1 MTVLKISLLGP
12 IQVSLAETHL
22 ETDLAHK
29 SLALL
34 AYLACEGEM
43 PQQRDTLAGL
53 LWPEQ
58 PNAAAR
64 LSLRQVVFKL
74 RQALPPDTL
83 LSTRQTI
90 QLNPAAGY
98 RLDVDTFATE
108 ITACQI
114 HPHPERRTCPT
125 CLARL
130 ETAVALY
137 RGDFMGQLFLA
148 DCAAF
153 EEWMLLKREWLRHET
168 LEALSDLALAAQAGG
183 EYETAYRYAWRQIE
197 LDSLREAA
205 YRQLMRSL
213 AGQGRRS
220 EALAQYQ
227 TCRALLA
234 AELGVEPAAETT
246 ALMEKLRQDTGG
258 RDTTDRDPDS
268 TPPPHILSSRLA
280 HSTSRWSAVP
290 DLGDFYGREQDLAA
304 LENRVIQDHSRLI
317 AILGLGGVGKTAVA
331 AKLAHILA
339 DYAAQ
344 PFKQVLWHSLLNA
357 PPLDDLLPDIL
368 RLLTGPQVSRL
379 PDHLDQRLVLLLDQ
393 LRQKRCLLILDN
405 LESIL
410 EAGTRAGAYRAGYED
425 YGQLIQHVGQ
435 FEHQSCLLLT
445 SRVRPHGFAR
455 LERDSPQVW
464 SLSLGGLAEESA
476 QQLLAQQG
484 LRGEEAHQLSLIKRY
499 AGHPLALKLVAET
512 INELYFGDIA
522 TFLTEETLIFAD
534 IRDVLDQQ
542 FARLSPLEQ
551 EIMTW
556 LALEREPTSV
566 QALSD
571 SLLGPVNRHDY
582 LEALR
587 GLQRRSLLEKQGDGF
602 TLQNVITEY
611 TTERFIEQ
619 ICRELANDD
628 LSTFNCYPLLKAQ
641 AKDYVRQSQRRLILQ
656 PTTEQLR
663 AQFGQA
669 GLELRLRAY
678 LDRLRLEMPR
688 GYAGGNVLNWLLDL
702 GSDLSNLDFSGL
714 SVWQAYLQ
722 GENLADVT
730 FRGTEFRMAMFT
742 HTFDTPSRMTFSSD
756 GKFLAVGTY
765 RGEIRIWQT
774 TGWQL
779 LHTLQASRMIIRALC
794 FSPDGQILASGSD
807 DRNICLW
814 NVGVGQLH
822 LVWQGHTNGVFSIC
836 FSPDGRILASG
847 STDNTI
853 RLWDMHDPTRLDSGQ
868 PFQVLAELTDV
879 VKSICFSPDGRIL
892 ASGGG
897 DQTIKLWDLK
907 CDQPLQ
913 VLRGHTGIIHSVCF
927 SPDGRVIASGGDDTF
942 VRLWDIE
949 RDQPLQVL
957 RGHTERIHSVCFSPD
972 GHIIASGGVDQTIR
986 LWDASGANAKPLHVL
1001 QGHKDLIW
1009 SVSFKPDEQILA
1021 SASEDQTIR
1030 LWDMRRTS
1038 IPTTK
1043 TLQGYTNGVR
1053 SVCFSSNGQTLASGG
1068 DDQTIY
1074 LWDTASG
1081 QSFQNLRGHTGE
1093 ILSLCFSAD
1102 GQLLA
1107 SVGDDRTIFLW
1118 DLVNNQIRLRLDQ
1131 GIWKSIEWP
1140 TSICF
1145 SPDGQFLAS
1154 GFWEPIIRLW
1164 NIKQADSQ
1172 PVRTFHL
1179 AQNGPWSVC
1188 FSPDGQLLASGGR
1201 DKRIYLW
1208 NVASGQRFRTLHG
1221 HSDYILSVSFSPN
1234 GQVLAS
1240 GGVDQRIRLWDIV
1253 RDKSLLAFQGHTD
1266 AVNSVCF
1273 SPDGHTIASGSYD
1286 HTVRLWDL
1294 HSGQSLQI
1302 LRGHNEGV
1310 MSVHYSSDGETLA
1323 SGSLDGTIKL
1333 WNTQTGV
1340 CLKTLRPDRPY
1351 ERMDI
1356 TGVTG
1361 LTPAQITALKTLGAV
1376 ER

>member
-34 AYLACEGEM
+34 AYLACEGET

-74 RQALPPDTL
+74 RQVLPPDTL

-108 ITACQI
+108 ITACQS

-234 AELGVEPAAETT
+234 AELGVELAAETT
-246 ALMEKLRQDTGG
+246 ALMEKLRQDTEG
-258 RDTTDRDPDS
+258 RDTTDRDHDS

-290 DLGDFYGREQDLAA
+290 DLGDFYGREQDLLA

-344 PFKQVLWHSLLNA
+344 PFEQVLWHSLLNA

-410 EAGTRAGAYRAGYED
+410 EAGTRAGAYRPGYED
-425 YGQLIQHVGQ
+425 YGQLIRHVGQ

-445 SRVRPHGFAR
+445 SRVRPYGFAR

-464 SLSLGGLAEESA
+464 SLSLGGLADESA

-499 AGHPLALKLVAET
+499 TGHPLALKLVAET

-522 TFLTEETLIFAD
+522 AFLTEETLIFAD

-628 LSTFNCYPLLKAQ
+628 LSTFNRYPLLKAQ

-656 PTTEQLR
+656 PTTEQLK
-663 AQFGQA
+663 AQFGLA

-678 LDRLRLEMPR
+678 LDRLRLEMPQ
-688 GYAGGNVLNWLLDL
+688 GYAGGNILNWLLDL

-714 SVWQAYLQ
+714 SVWQAYLR
-722 GENLADVT
+722 GKVLHDIN
-730 FRGTEFRMAMFT
+730 FRGGDLETTVFT
-742 HTFDTPSRMTFSSD
+742 NTFGVPSSI
-756 GKFLAVGTY
+756 A
-765 RGEIRIWQT
+765 
-774 TGWQL
+774 
-779 LHTLQASRMIIRALC
+779 
-794 FSPDGQILASGSD
+794 FSPDGQLLAASTLQQRIWIWRTKDWQLIRTMKVSTGWIL
-807 DRNICLW
+807 
-814 NVGVGQLH
+814 
-822 LVWQGHTNGVFSIC
+822 SIS
-836 FSPDGRILASG
+836 FSPDGQTLASG
-847 STDNTI
+847 CRDHIT
-853 RLWDMHDPTRLDSGQ
+853 RLWDVNSGQ
-868 PFQVLAELTDV
+868 CL
-879 VKSICFSPDGRIL
+879 
-892 ASGGG
+892 
-897 DQTIKLWDLK
+897 QTLE
-907 CDQPLQ
+907 
-913 VLRGHTGIIHSVCF
+913 GHTDMVWSVCF
-927 SPDGRVIASGGDDTF
+927 SPDGQTLASGSWDQTI
-942 VRLWDIE
+942 RLWDITTG
-949 RDQPLQVL
+949 QTLQVL
-957 RGHTERIHSVCFSPD
+957 EGHTDRVWSVCFSPD
-972 GHIIASGGVDQTIR
+972 GCILASGSRDQTIR
-986 LWDASGANAKPLHVL
+986 LWEIGQSYGQTPQILKGHAGQITSVCFSPDGQTLASSSDDRTIRLWEMKQAGSQLSKILHGHPEGVWSINFSTDGRTLLSGSQDGMIRVWDIASRQTRHIL
-1001 QGHKDLIW
+1001 QGHSGRVYSICFNPDDQIIASGGWDKTIRLW
-1009 SVSFKPDEQILA
+1009 EVANSQTFKTLQGYSSGMLSTRFSCDGQILA
-1021 SASEDQTIR
+1021 SAGGDQVVYLWNTATSQVSQVMRGHLAEIWSICFSPNGQMLASGSEDRTVC
-1030 LWDMRRTS
+1030 LWQVPS
-1038 IPTTK
+1038 GQVLQ
-1043 TLQGYTNGVR
+1043 TLQGHTDIIS
-1053 SVCFSSNGQTLASGG
+1053 SVDFSP
-1068 DDQTIY
+1068 
-1074 LWDTASG
+1074 
-1081 QSFQNLRGHTGE
+1081 
-1093 ILSLCFSAD
+1093 D

-1107 SVGDDRTIFLW
+1107 SGSDDCT
-1118 DLVNNQIRLRLDQ
+1118 V
-1131 GIWKSIEWP
+1131 
-1140 TSICF
+1140 
-1145 SPDGQFLAS
+1145 
-1154 GFWEPIIRLW
+1154 RLW
-1164 NIKQADSQ
+1164 QVSSAQ
-1172 PVRTFHL
+1172 VLQTLQGHTHL
-1179 AQNGPWSVC
+1179 IRSVC
-1188 FSPDGQLLASGGR
+1188 FSPDGQLLASGSDDQTIR
-1201 DKRIYLW
+1201 LW
-1208 NVASGQRFRTLHG
+1208 HIASSQTMQTLYGHTDIVRSVCFDPDGQ
-1221 HSDYILSVSFSPN
+1221 I
-1234 GQVLAS
+1234 LAS
-1240 GGVDQRIRLWDIV
+1240 GGGDQTVRLWRVATGQIMHILSGHSKDIWE
-1253 RDKSLLAFQGHTD
+1253 
-1266 AVNSVCF
+1266 VCF
-1273 SPDGHTIASGSYD
+1273 SPDGQILASASFDQTYACGTSPAAKTFRSYRVILGVS
-1286 HTVRLWDL
+1286 VRL
-1294 HSGQSLQI
+1294 
-1302 LRGHNEGV
+1302 V
-1310 MSVHYSSDGETLA
+1310 LA
-1323 SGSLDGTIKL
+1323 RMAKL
-1333 WNTQTGV
+1333 
-1340 CLKTLRPDRPY
+1340 
-1351 ERMDI
+1351 
-1356 TGVTG
+1356 
-1361 LTPAQITALKTLGAV
+1361 
-1376 ER
+1376 